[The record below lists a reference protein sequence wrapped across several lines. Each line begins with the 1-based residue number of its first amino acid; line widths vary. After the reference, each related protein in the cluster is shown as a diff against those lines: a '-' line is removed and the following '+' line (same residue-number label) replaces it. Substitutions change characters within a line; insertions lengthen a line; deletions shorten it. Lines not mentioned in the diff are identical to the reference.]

1 MIDPTSMLLFSLIG
15 FSIGFLTSLIPG
27 LHINTT
33 SLLIISL
40 QATFYNI
47 FDAMGVDP
55 ISHPL
60 LLSILISSAYVSSTF
75 SNVIPA
81 ILLGAPDE
89 DTALSILP
97 GHSLLLKGRGYEA
110 IVISAFGS
118 FGSALIAL
126 SFLYPFKLILTEPL
140 NLYDSL
146 LEIMPFVLVSVVAV
160 MILTERGTKRM
171 AVAILTLIL
180 SGIYGILILDLPIR
194 SPISLPSS
202 PLFPALA
209 GLFGMATLVTSAISR
224 AEIGEQSLEEFD
236 LGKELRGSMISMLVG
251 SLSGILVSIIPGVT
265 TAIGTIIALT
275 MRGEADERQTL
286 ITLSSVNTS
295 VAIFAMANIFT
306 IGRARS
312 GVAIIL
318 KEVLEPDR
326 WIDAPPP
333 CLIYLLIPIILSSS
347 ISFLATCRVG
357 KLALKGI
364 NRIPYQKV
372 IRLAMVFLI
381 FLILLFSGLLGL
393 LIFAVGTLIG
403 MIPILMGARRS
414 NCMGVLIIPLFLRL
428 LGIL

>member
-1 MIDPTSMLLFSLIG
+1 
-15 FSIGFLTSLIPG
+15 
-27 LHINTT
+27 
-33 SLLIISL
+33 
-40 QATFYNI
+40 
-47 FDAMGVDP
+47 
-55 ISHPL
+55 
-60 LLSILISSAYVSSTF
+60 
-75 SNVIPA
+75 
-81 ILLGAPDE
+81 
-89 DTALSILP
+89 
-97 GHSLLLKGRGYEA
+97 GYEA
-110 IVISAFGS
+110 IVVSAFGS
-118 FGSALIAL
+118 LGSALIAL

-146 LEIMPFVLVSVVAV
+146 LEIMPFVLASVVAV

-171 AVAILTLIL
+171 AVAVLTLIL

-236 LGKELRGSMISMLVG
+236 LGKGLRGSMISMLVG

-326 WIDAPPP
+326 WVDSPPP